1 MNSAQLPPSSSAF
14 WAKPARLSTTPS
26 RTWLRLA
33 LNTCGAKWDKHPKP
47 MPTVYCCA
55 NLGADWGW
63 LPHAQTPACAYAS
76 WAPYSAAATTPNTT
90 GRPEK
95 KPASAKLNGTTT
107 TAMALEAMQNT
118 ITGSSTVSKRY
129 STRPTTWSHYYSI
142 IYTGTSTKY
151 SKLNI

>member
-1 MNSAQLPPSSSAF
+1 MYTSNMVGLPGP
-14 WAKPARLSTTPS
+14 W
-26 RTWLRLA
+26 
-33 LNTCGAKWDKHPKP
+33 GYGG
-47 MPTVYCCA
+47 TVMLYIVA
-55 NLGADWGW
+55 
-63 LPHAQTPACAYAS
+63 
-76 WAPYSAAATTPNTT
+76 
-90 GRPEK
+90 
-95 KPASAKLNGTTT
+95 LNGTTT